1 MYELALQALDRQQ
14 KVNAVFETSNENQ
27 PQTTTE
33 QEVVSRQA
41 EVRPATKVLKEN
53 VPPAKEHPNKQKKNV
68 VQYSRRP
75 VPTAKQKEQA
85 LQTQHLLEM
94 KEYFAEV
101 DDFQL
106 TEETPVKAKPNSR
119 SRTPVAA
126 SPEASEPQARPARGA
141 ASAEQRTAEWVTAL
155 SPVLE
160 HDEGQNPGV
169 APQTH
174 ATEASP
180 AETGSGGSTAGPL
193 PPPAH
198 SSPQHQKS
206 TRPERKSCYG
216 LSRRA
221 SLVVAPCHSLAVT
234 HDDDFDAR
242 KQSLAPSLMSRLSSR
257 FSIGNR
263 LARLSTNW
271 GMPEALQ
278 RLGLVNPSAPVH
290 LAQPHCPPQQSPI
303 AEEAS
308 EEFEQAVKA
317 TSVNSAESHDAAEQ
331 AAAAAGAADM
341 AAGTAAEGSDAAAQA
356 VAADM
361 ADHDTAGRADDARE
375 QEPLSSEQLPR
386 FKLHCAREDAAKQDA
401 ASPCTAQL
409 TSSSSERPQ
418 KENQQPDGHRSSSG
432 AKKWTQQLHSPTIP
446 SQDVRSIMPA
456 LHQSSAS
463 DLLAP
468 QQDASHL
475 AIPDTPDATQQAASN
490 FYSRAATAAD
500 EGPIATGM
508 VYGIEDVAAEA
519 AAQAAAAGAVEADV
533 AAVSGQLSELELM
546 PLKQLLKLC
555 GQDVDVAKLPSM
567 EELIGQFASLAHI
580 KKIGEGT
587 FGEAFKADQVVFKI
601 VPLEGDLQVNGE
613 TQKRSEEILAEVAI
627 ALTLSRL
634 RESTSGPE
642 HSQSDNNTEGFVQT
656 HGLGI
661 CHGRYAKTLIQEW
674 HRWDHLH
681 ESEND
686 AVDAFPGDQLYVV
699 FVFADG
705 GADLERFELRSFEE
719 AQSILLQTALSL
731 AVAEE
736 ACEFE
741 HRDLHWGN
749 LLARRDSNRTIS
761 CRLRG
766 HDIEASSS
774 GVTVTLIDFTLSRLT
789 ALTGD
794 VAFCDLAA
802 DPELF
807 TGPKGDVQA
816 DTYRRMKKA
825 TRNRWQGHCPATNCL
840 WMHYLADVILNLKK
854 IPMTAQQKK
863 GLRDFRKRALG
874 YRSSTELVWDEI
886 FTGCWLA
893 GPLN

>member
-1 MYELALQALDRQQ
+1 MSDIKTFSRKAQRHNKALERQQ
-14 KVNAVFETSNENQ
+14 NVHEVLESSNEDH
-27 PQTTTE
+27 PKARIE

-53 VPPAKEHPNKQKKNV
+53 VPPAKEHLHKQKKNV

-75 VPTAKQKEQA
+75 IPTAKQKEQA
-85 LQTQHLLEM
+85 MQTQHLLEM

-106 TEETPVKAKPNSR
+106 AEETPVKAKPNSR

-126 SPEASEPQARPARGA
+126 SPEASEPQARPARDA

-160 HDEGQNPGV
+160 HDERQSPG
-169 APQTH
+169 AALQTH
-174 ATEASP
+174 AAEASP
-180 AETGSGGSTAGPL
+180 AEPGSGGSTSGPL
-193 PPPAH
+193 PPSAQF
-198 SSPQHQKS
+198 SPHHHRS

-221 SLVVAPCHSLAVT
+221 SLVVAPCHSLAGMM
-234 HDDDFDAR
+234 HDDDVNAR

-271 GMPEALQ
+271 GVPDALQ
-278 RLGLVNPSAPVH
+278 RLGLVNPSAPVYPS
-290 LAQPHCPPQQSPI
+290 QPHRPPQQSPI
-303 AEEAS
+303 AEQAS
-308 EEFEQAVKA
+308 EESEQAVEA
-317 TSVNSAESHDAAEQ
+317 TTVNSAEAQDAAEQ
-331 AAAAAGAADM
+331 AAAAAGSAEM
-341 AAGTAAEGSDAAAQA
+341 AAGTAEAGSGAAAQA
-356 VAADM
+356 VAAAV
-361 ADHDTAGRADDARE
+361 ADHDTAGQADDAHE
-375 QEPLSSEQLPR
+375 QGLVSSEQLPL
-386 FKLHCAREDAAKQDA
+386 FELHCSCEDAAKQDA

-409 TSSSSERPQ
+409 TPSSSQRPQ
-418 KENQQPDGHRSSSG
+418 KENQQPAVHRSSLG
-432 AKKWTQQLHSPTIP
+432 AKKWTQQLRSPAMP
-446 SQDVRSIMPA
+446 SQDVRRITPA
-456 LHQSSAS
+456 FHQSSAS
-463 DLLAP
+463 DLLAL
-468 QQDASHL
+468 QQDL
-475 AIPDTPDATQQAASN
+475 PQPIIPDTPDISKQAASD

-500 EGPIATGM
+500 EGSTATGNIC
-508 VYGIEDVAAEA
+508 VVEDVAAGA
-519 AAQAAAAGAVEADV
+519 AAQAADAGALEADV
-533 AAVSGQLSELELM
+533 AAVSGQLSQLELTPM
-546 PLKQLLKLC
+546 KQLLKLC
-555 GQDVDVAKLPSM
+555 GQDVDVANLPSM
-567 EELIGQFASLAHI
+567 EELLGQFASLAHI

-587 FGEAFKADQVVFKI
+587 FGEAFKADQLVFKI
-601 VPLEGDLQVNGE
+601 VPLEGDLLVNGE

-634 RESTSGPE
+634 REPTSGPE
-642 HSQSDNNTEGFVQT
+642 QSQSDNITEGFVQT

-661 CHGRYAKTLIQEW
+661 CRGRYAKSLIKEW
-674 HRWDHLH
+674 HRWHDLH

-686 AVDAFPGDQLYVV
+686 AVDGFPGDQLYVV

-719 AQSILLQTALSL
+719 SQSILLQTALSL
-731 AVAEE
+731 AIAEE

-749 LLARRDSNRTIS
+749 LLVHRDSNKTIS

-766 HDIEASSS
+766 HVIEASTS

-825 TRNRWQGHCPATNCL
+825 TKNRWQGHCPATNCL
-840 WMHYLADVILNLKK
+840 WMHYLADVVLNLKQF
-854 IPMTAQQKK
+854 PMTAKQKK
-863 GLRDFRKRALG
+863 GLRDFRLG
-874 YRSSTELVWDEI
+874 T
-886 FTGCWLA
+886 A
-893 GPLN
+893 

>member
-1 MYELALQALDRQQ
+1 MSDIKTFSRKAQRHNKALERQQ
-14 KVNAVFETSNENQ
+14 NVHEVLESSNEDH
-27 PQTTTE
+27 PKARIE

-53 VPPAKEHPNKQKKNV
+53 VPPAKEHLHKQKKNV

-75 VPTAKQKEQA
+75 IPTAKQKEQA
-85 LQTQHLLEM
+85 MQTQHLLEM

-106 TEETPVKAKPNSR
+106 AEETP
-119 SRTPVAA
+119 
-126 SPEASEPQARPARGA
+126 
-141 ASAEQRTAEWVTAL
+141 
-155 SPVLE
+155 
-160 HDEGQNPGV
+160 
-169 APQTH
+169 TH
-174 ATEASP
+174 AAEASP
-180 AETGSGGSTAGPL
+180 AEPGSGGSTSGPL
-193 PPPAH
+193 PPSAQF
-198 SSPQHQKS
+198 SPHHHRS

-221 SLVVAPCHSLAVT
+221 SLVVAPCHSLAGMM
-234 HDDDFDAR
+234 HDDDVNAR

-271 GMPEALQ
+271 GVPDALQ
-278 RLGLVNPSAPVH
+278 RLGLVNPSAPVYPS
-290 LAQPHCPPQQSPI
+290 QPHRPPQQSPI
-303 AEEAS
+303 AEQAS
-308 EEFEQAVKA
+308 EESEQAVEA
-317 TSVNSAESHDAAEQ
+317 TTVNSA
-331 AAAAAGAADM
+331 
-341 AAGTAAEGSDAAAQA
+341 
-356 VAADM
+356 
-361 ADHDTAGRADDARE
+361 
-375 QEPLSSEQLPR
+375 L
-386 FKLHCAREDAAKQDA
+386 
-401 ASPCTAQL
+401 
-409 TSSSSERPQ
+409 
-418 KENQQPDGHRSSSG
+418 
-432 AKKWTQQLHSPTIP
+432 
-446 SQDVRSIMPA
+446 
-456 LHQSSAS
+456 
-463 DLLAP
+463 
-468 QQDASHL
+468 
-475 AIPDTPDATQQAASN
+475 
-490 FYSRAATAAD
+490 
-500 EGPIATGM
+500 
-508 VYGIEDVAAEA
+508 
-519 AAQAAAAGAVEADV
+519 EADV
-533 AAVSGQLSELELM
+533 AAVSGQLSQLELTPM
-546 PLKQLLKLC
+546 KQLLKLC
-555 GQDVDVAKLPSM
+555 GQDVDVANLPSM
-567 EELIGQFASLAHI
+567 EELLGQFASLAHI

-587 FGEAFKADQVVFKI
+587 FGEAFKADQLVFKI
-601 VPLEGDLQVNGE
+601 VPLEGDLLVNGE

-634 RESTSGPE
+634 REPTSGPE
-642 HSQSDNNTEGFVQT
+642 QSQSDNITEGFVQT

-661 CHGRYAKTLIQEW
+661 CRGRYAKSLIKEW
-674 HRWDHLH
+674 HRWHDLH

-686 AVDAFPGDQLYVV
+686 AVDGFPGDQLYVV

-719 AQSILLQTALSL
+719 SQSILLQTALSL
-731 AVAEE
+731 AIAEE

-749 LLARRDSNRTIS
+749 LLVHRDSNKTIS

-766 HDIEASSS
+766 HVIEASTS

-825 TRNRWQGHCPATNCL
+825 TKNRWQGHCPATNCL
-840 WMHYLADVILNLKK
+840 WMHYLADVVLNLKQF
-854 IPMTAQQKK
+854 PMTAKQKK

-874 YRSSTELVWDEI
+874 YRSSTELVWDKM

>member
-1 MYELALQALDRQQ
+1 MSDIKTFSRKAQRQNKALERQQ
-14 KVNAVFETSNENQ
+14 HANAVSESSNEDQ
-27 PQTTTE
+27 PHTTTE

-41 EVRPATKVLKEN
+41 EVRPATKVFKEN
-53 VPPAKEHPNKQKKNV
+53 VPPAKEHLHKQKKNV

-75 VPTAKQKEQA
+75 IPTAKQKEQA
-85 LQTQHLLEM
+85 MQTQHLLKM

-106 TEETPVKAKPNSR
+106 AEETPVKAKPKPKEERSR

-160 HDEGQNPGV
+160 HDEHQSPG
-169 APQTH
+169 AALKTH

-180 AETGSGGSTAGPL
+180 AEPGSDGSTAEPL
-193 PPPAH
+193 PPPAQ
-198 SSPQHQKS
+198 SSPQQYQRS

-221 SLVVAPCHSLAVT
+221 SLVVAPCHSLAGMP
-234 HDDDFDAR
+234 HDDDVNAR
-242 KQSLAPSLMSRLSSR
+242 KQSLAPSLMSRLSTR
-257 FSIGNR
+257 FSIGNH

-271 GMPEALQ
+271 GVPDALQ
-278 RLGLVNPSAPVH
+278 RLGLIDPSAPVYP
-290 LAQPHCPPQQSPI
+290 AQPHRPPQQSPI
-303 AEEAS
+303 AEQAS
-308 EEFEQAVKA
+308 EEFKQAFEA
-317 TSVNSAESHDAAEQ
+317 TTVESHDAAGQ
-331 AAAAAGAADM
+331 AAAAEM
-341 AAGTAAEGSDAAAQA
+341 AAGTAE
-356 VAADM
+356 
-361 ADHDTAGRADDARE
+361 
-375 QEPLSSEQLPR
+375 
-386 FKLHCAREDAAKQDA
+386 
-401 ASPCTAQL
+401 
-409 TSSSSERPQ
+409 
-418 KENQQPDGHRSSSG
+418 
-432 AKKWTQQLHSPTIP
+432 
-446 SQDVRSIMPA
+446 
-456 LHQSSAS
+456 
-463 DLLAP
+463 
-468 QQDASHL
+468 
-475 AIPDTPDATQQAASN
+475 
-490 FYSRAATAAD
+490 
-500 EGPIATGM
+500 
-508 VYGIEDVAAEA
+508 
-519 AAQAAAAGAVEADV
+519 AGAIEADV
-533 AAVSGQLSELELM
+533 AAVIGQLSELELTPM
-546 PLKQLLKLC
+546 KQLLKLC

-601 VPLEGDLQVNGE
+601 VPLEGDLLVNGE

-642 HSQSDNNTEGFVQT
+642 QSQSDNITEGFVQT

-661 CHGRYAKTLIQEW
+661 CCGRYSKTLVKEW

-686 AVDAFPGDQLYVV
+686 AVDAFPEDQLYVV

-749 LLARRDSNRTIS
+749 LLVRRDSNKSTS

-766 HDIEASSS
+766 HAIEASTS

-794 VAFCDLAA
+794 IAFCDLAA

-825 TRNRWQGHCPATNCL
+825 TKNRWQGYCPATNCL
-840 WMHYLADVILNLKK
+840 WMHYLADVILNLKQF
-854 IPMTAQQKK
+854 PMTAKQKK

-874 YRSSTELVWDEI
+874 YRSSTELVWDEL
-886 FTGCWLA
+886 FTRCWLA
-893 GPLN
+893 GPSN